1 MSLIKLQFGNLVGNF
16 LARSASFFNINNVL
30 WNMVKMNLK
39 IKPIVMVGLFGAIIY
54 SYLRKFLIYWNSVI
68 MKSICM
74 LPIFTSWSFSVLL
87 NSTLR
92 PLSDWKDCCC
102 PLFVSANASSISTKP
117 SRPGILLM
125 IRVSNLECQR
135 LQIFSLFLKLKS
147 LRGLHDVLTWQMFC
161 QQTLY

>member
-39 IKPIVMVGLFGAIIY
+39 IKPTVLVRLFGAIIY
-54 SYLRKFLIYWNSVI
+54 SYLRKFFIYWNSVN

-87 NSTLR
+87 NSILR
-92 PLSDWKDCCC
+92 PLSELKDCCC
-102 PLFVSANASSISTKP
+102 PLLVSTNASSIRTKP
-117 SRPGILLM
+117 SRPGIFLM
-125 IRVSNLECQR
+125 IGLTNLEC
-135 LQIFSLFLKLKS
+135 
-147 LRGLHDVLTWQMFC
+147 
-161 QQTLY
+161 